1 MASIKLD
8 FRVFFAREA
17 RRAIIPSYKR
27 LITVGRGVEQDNAPT
42 KKKPNR
48 RKWMNATGELRDK
61 GFSFIATKN
70 RLIVFPTKGK
80 HSGKGKQP
88 SYRELFTWH
97 NRGLSSYNNQRYSGL
112 FEKLPV
118 GSQFPKRF
126 KEEAMRQI
134 NKKVG
139 KELLRGL

>member
-17 RRAIIPSYKR
+17 RKNIIPSYKR

-48 RKWMNATGELRDK
+48 RKWMNATGELRGK
-61 GFSFIATKN
+61 GFSFFASKD
-70 RLIVFPTKGK
+70 RLLIFPTKGK
-80 HSGKGKQP
+80 HAGGEKPP

-97 NRGLSSYNNQRYSGL
+97 NQGYSSHDGQRYSGI
-112 FEKLPV
+112 FGKLPV